1 MKRYLSG
8 IFIFLSVIFVII
20 GFVLDFYWSGIVGW
34 GLAVICLILALY
46 FTKYI
51 TDEKKDR

>member
-51 TDEKKDR
+51 TDEKKDC